1 MIQAKVKVRTKLN
14 VARVKQKVLNA
25 NERALKI
32 AGADVQEKTRRQMSN
47 RTPLSRPKQWVVGN
61 KDGAPLVA
69 LVRKIPKPDRV
80 TSWRTRRS
88 PRGFLLNDI
97 KWDYSNRR
105 VSVAI
110 GPEKIPQLNK
120 LHEFGGSITVHF
132 NPGGKPKRSRKF
144 KGAVFGTLSNKKT
157 DRTIY
162 SFSRRVKGRGYMAK
176 GLAKSLR
183 SIPAKFRDTI
193 KGP

>member
-1 MIQAKVKVRTKLN
+1 MIQPKVKVRTKLN
-14 VARVKQKVLNA
+14 TARVKRKLLDA

-32 AGADVQEKTRRQMSN
+32 VGSDVQEKTRRQMSN
-47 RTPLSRPKQWVVGN
+47 RTPLSRPKQWVIGN

-69 LVRKIPKPDRV
+69 LVRRIPKPDRV
-80 TSWRTRRS
+80 TSWRTKRS
-88 PRGFLLNDI
+88 PRGYLLSDI
-97 KWDYSNRR
+97 QWDFSNRSQ
-105 VSVAI
+105 SVAI

-144 KGAVFGTLSNKKT
+144 AGAVFGTLSNKKT
-157 DRTIY
+157 ERTIY